1 MRFIGRFC
9 HYIILYIPFL
19 VIFLFYFA
27 SEQRIQPIDYE
38 NNKKLCL
45 AILSLLLLI
54 GNASFAAKEKKYVL
68 SSPDGTLKVEISAG
82 NELAYQVMH
91 GNDTILSHSNI
102 GLVLENGT
110 IVGKTPRITG
120 ERRRK
125 IKDNIESPFYRFKEF
140 VATGNELDLKLKGGF
155 GIIFRA
161 YNEGVAYR
169 FYTTQSS
176 DIIIKEEQAEFNF
189 KEDYTAYLPYTT
201 NDKKPMA
208 MAYQNVYDIT
218 PLSKAQPK
226 LAFLPV
232 TVDCGSVKLTLL
244 ESDLEAYPGMFVQ
257 SQQGKYGLKGVFAP
271 YPAKTDFYPW
281 RKQEY
286 VTETTDFISR
296 SRGSRSYPWRVL
308 AITEKDTD
316 MPVNNLVYALASPNR
331 IGDTSWIKTG
341 KVAWDWW
348 NDWNLKGV
356 PFKAGINMD
365 TYKYYIDFASRNGL
379 EFIVLDEGW
388 YDPKSGDM
396 LTVIPELDLTELI
409 AYGKSKGVE
418 IVLWTVFNVLDS
430 QLEAACK
437 KYADMGIKGFKVD
450 FLDRDDQTAVEMVY
464 RIAEMTAR
472 YKLTLDLHGIYKPTG
487 INRTYPHIINFES
500 VFGMEEV
507 KWTDIKNNMPLY
519 DVTFPYIRMMAGPVD
534 YTPGAMR
541 NATKADWR
549 AMYYTP
555 ASMGTRCH
563 QLAAY
568 IVHDSPFT
576 MLCDA
581 PTNYLNEQECV
592 DFIASLPVEVD
603 STFIASGELGKY
615 IVTVRKKD
623 VNWYIGGMTNWDE
636 RDVQL
641 DFSFLPEG
649 MSYTAVLF
657 KDGVNA
663 NKQAEDYRKETIRI
677 DKDSRLT
684 LHLAS
689 GGGFAMKLELCPVHG
704 QVTGIPEGK
713 NIPSFYQKYIET
725 EGLYVT
731 SSGKVSDEALLK
743 ACDIIS
749 LMLAKRPDVKA
760 HMVKKGC
767 HVMIIGKDE
776 ETCDLPEFAH
786 ICNCEDS
793 IKYWNWRARGFGG
806 APEDEFS
813 SSCGEENLLA
823 LPQDKYVG
831 ENILIHEFAHL
842 IHTVGI
848 VGVEP
853 DFNERLEALRQNAI
867 RKGLWEKTYA
877 VSNKEEYFAECVQS
891 FFNCNRYAEPANGV
905 HNWVNRRTKLKTY
918 DPDMYRLLQE
928 YFYEIEIPI
937 HNVVHE

>member
-1 MRFIGRFC
+1 MK
-9 HYIILYIPFL
+9 
-19 VIFLFYFA
+19 
-27 SEQRIQPIDYE
+27 

-125 IKDNIESPFYRFKEF
+125 IEDNIESPFYRFKEF

-244 ESDLEAYPGMFVQ
+244 ESDLEAYPGVFVQ

-396 LTVIPELDLTELI
+396 LTVIPELDLPELI

-767 HVMIIGKDE
+767 HVMVIGKDE

>member
-1 MRFIGRFC
+1 MK
-9 HYIILYIPFL
+9 
-19 VIFLFYFA
+19 
-27 SEQRIQPIDYE
+27 
-38 NNKKLCL
+38 NNKKLYL

-176 DIIIKEEQAEFNF
+176 DIIIKEEQTEFNF

-208 MAYQNVYDIT
+208 MAYQNVYDII

-316 MPVNNLVYALASPNR
+316 MPVNNLVYALASSNR

-396 LTVIPELDLTELI
+396 LTVIPELDLPELI

-704 QVTGIPEGK
+704 QVTSIPEGK

-767 HVMIIGKDE
+767 HVMVIGKDE

>member
-1 MRFIGRFC
+1 MK
-9 HYIILYIPFL
+9 
-19 VIFLFYFA
+19 
-27 SEQRIQPIDYE
+27 

-54 GNASFAAKEKKYVL
+54 RNASFAAKEKKYVL

-201 NDKKPMA
+201 NDKKPMV

-388 YDPKSGDM
+388 YAPKSGDM
-396 LTVIPELDLTELI
+396 LTVIPELDLPELI

-623 VNWYIGGMTNWDE
+623 VNWYIGSMTNWDE

-649 MSYTAVLF
+649 VFYTAVLF

>member
-1 MRFIGRFC
+1 MK
-9 HYIILYIPFL
+9 
-19 VIFLFYFA
+19 
-27 SEQRIQPIDYE
+27 
-38 NNKKLCL
+38 NNKKLYL

-244 ESDLEAYPGMFVQ
+244 ESDLEAYPDMFVQ

-388 YDPKSGDM
+388 YAPKSGDM
-396 LTVIPELDLTELI
+396 LTVIPELDLPELI

-472 YKLTLDLHGIYKPTG
+472 YKLILDLHGIYKPTG

-704 QVTGIPEGK
+704 QVTSIPEGK

>member
-1 MRFIGRFC
+1 MK
-9 HYIILYIPFL
+9 
-19 VIFLFYFA
+19 
-27 SEQRIQPIDYE
+27 

-54 GNASFAAKEKKYVL
+54 RNASFAAKEKKYVL

-208 MAYQNVYDIT
+208 MAYQNVYDII

-232 TVDCGSVKLTLL
+232 TVDCSSVKLTLL
-244 ESDLEAYPGMFVQ
+244 ESDLEAYPDMFVQ

-396 LTVIPELDLTELI
+396 LTVIPELDLPELI

-472 YKLTLDLHGIYKPTG
+472 YKLILDLHGIYKPTG

>member
-1 MRFIGRFC
+1 MK
-9 HYIILYIPFL
+9 
-19 VIFLFYFA
+19 
-27 SEQRIQPIDYE
+27 
-38 NNKKLCL
+38 NNKKLYL

-208 MAYQNVYDIT
+208 MAYQNVYDII

-472 YKLTLDLHGIYKPTG
+472 YKLTLDLHGIYKPIG

-704 QVTGIPEGK
+704 QVTSIPEGK

>member
-1 MRFIGRFC
+1 MK
-9 HYIILYIPFL
+9 
-19 VIFLFYFA
+19 
-27 SEQRIQPIDYE
+27 

-125 IKDNIESPFYRFKEF
+125 IKDNMESPFYRFKEF

-208 MAYQNVYDIT
+208 MAYQNVYDII

-396 LTVIPELDLTELI
+396 LTVIPELDLPELI

-592 DFIASLPVEVD
+592 DFIASLPVEGG
-603 STFIASGELGKY
+603 STFFASGELGKY

-623 VNWYIGGMTNWDE
+623 VNWYIGGMTSWDE

>member
-1 MRFIGRFC
+1 MK
-9 HYIILYIPFL
+9 
-19 VIFLFYFA
+19 
-27 SEQRIQPIDYE
+27 
-38 NNKKLCL
+38 NNKKLCF

-54 GNASFAAKEKKYVL
+54 GNASLAAKEKKYVL
-68 SSPDGTLKVEISAG
+68 SSPDGTLKVEISVR

>member
-1 MRFIGRFC
+1 MK
-9 HYIILYIPFL
+9 
-19 VIFLFYFA
+19 
-27 SEQRIQPIDYE
+27 

-45 AILSLLLLI
+45 AILSLLLLS

-257 SQQGKYGLKGVFAP
+257 SHQGKYGLKGVFAP

-396 LTVIPELDLTELI
+396 LTVIPELDLPELI

-649 MSYTAVLF
+649 VSYTAVLF

-848 VGVEP
+848 LGVEP

>member
-1 MRFIGRFC
+1 MK
-9 HYIILYIPFL
+9 
-19 VIFLFYFA
+19 
-27 SEQRIQPIDYE
+27 

-437 KYADMGIKGFKVD
+437 KYADMGIKGLKVD

-549 AMYYTP
+549 AMYSTP

-592 DFIASLPVEVD
+592 DFITSLPVETD

-623 VNWYIGGMTNWDE
+623 VNWYVGGMTNWDR
-636 RDVQL
+636 RDVEL

-649 MSYTAVLF
+649 VRYMATLF
-657 KDGVNA
+657 VDGINA
-663 NKQAEDYRKETIRI
+663 DKQAEDYRMEKRI
-677 DKDSRLT
+677 VDRESRMK

-689 GGGFAMKLELCPVHG
+689 GGGFAMKLELCPLRG
-704 QVTGIPEGK
+704 RVTAVPEGK
-713 NIPSFYQKYIET
+713 GIPSFYKKYIET

-731 SSGKVSDEALLK
+731 SSERVSDEALLK

-760 HMVKKGC
+760 HMVKRGC
-767 HVMIIGKDE
+767 HVMVIGKDE

-806 APEDEFS
+806 APEDELS

-853 DFNERLEALRQNAI
+853 GFNDRLEALRQNAI
-867 RKGLWEKTYA
+867 RKGLWKDTYA

-891 FFNCNRYAEPANGV
+891 FFNCNRYADPANGV
-905 HNWVNRRTKLKTY
+905 HNWVNRRAKLKSY

-928 YFYEIEIPI
+928 YFYEIEIPVNNI
-937 HNVVHE
+937 VHK

>member
-1 MRFIGRFC
+1 MK
-9 HYIILYIPFL
+9 
-19 VIFLFYFA
+19 
-27 SEQRIQPIDYE
+27 
-38 NNKKLCL
+38 NNKKLCF

-54 GNASFAAKEKKYVL
+54 GNASLAAKEKKYVL
-68 SSPDGTLKVEISAG
+68 SSPDGTLKVEISVG

-549 AMYYTP
+549 AMYSTP

-592 DFIASLPVEVD
+592 DFITSLPVETD

-623 VNWYIGGMTNWDE
+623 VNWYVGGMTNWDR
-636 RDVQL
+636 RDVEL

-649 MSYTAVLF
+649 VRYMATLF
-657 KDGVNA
+657 VDGINA
-663 NKQAEDYRKETIRI
+663 DKQAEDYRMEKRI
-677 DKDSRLT
+677 VDRESRMK

-689 GGGFAMKLELCPVHG
+689 GGGFAMKLELCPLRG
-704 QVTGIPEGK
+704 RVTAVPEGK
-713 NIPSFYQKYIET
+713 GIPSFYKKYIET

-731 SSGKVSDEALLK
+731 SSERVSDEALLK

-760 HMVKKGC
+760 HMVKRGC
-767 HVMIIGKDE
+767 HVMVIGKDE

-806 APEDEFS
+806 APEDELS

-853 DFNERLEALRQNAI
+853 GFNDRLEALRQNAI
-867 RKGLWEKTYA
+867 RKGLWKDTYA

-891 FFNCNRYAEPANGV
+891 FFNCNRYADPANGV
-905 HNWVNRRTKLKTY
+905 HNWVNRRAKLKSY

-937 HNVVHE
+937 NNIVHK

>member
-1 MRFIGRFC
+1 MK
-9 HYIILYIPFL
+9 
-19 VIFLFYFA
+19 
-27 SEQRIQPIDYE
+27 

-201 NDKKPMA
+201 NDKKPMV

-396 LTVIPELDLTELI
+396 LTVIPELDLPELI

-649 MSYTAVLF
+649 VSYTAVLF

-663 NKQAEDYRKETIRI
+663 NKQAEDYRKETICI
-677 DKDSRLT
+677 NKDSRLT

>member
-1 MRFIGRFC
+1 MK
-9 HYIILYIPFL
+9 
-19 VIFLFYFA
+19 
-27 SEQRIQPIDYE
+27 

-102 GLVLENGT
+102 ALVLEDGT

-120 ERRRK
+120 ERRKK

-176 DIIIKEEQAEFNF
+176 DIIIKEEQTEFNF

-201 NDKKPMA
+201 NDKKPMV

-331 IGDTSWIKTG
+331 IGDTSWINTG

-396 LTVIPELDLTELI
+396 LTVIPELDLPELI

>member
-1 MRFIGRFC
+1 MK
-9 HYIILYIPFL
+9 
-19 VIFLFYFA
+19 
-27 SEQRIQPIDYE
+27 

-54 GNASFAAKEKKYVL
+54 GNASLAAKEKKYVL
-68 SSPDGTLKVEISAG
+68 SSPDGTLKVEISVG

-316 MPVNNLVYALASPNR
+316 MPVNNMVYALASPNR

-396 LTVIPELDLTELI
+396 LTVIPELDLPELI

>member
-1 MRFIGRFC
+1 MK
-9 HYIILYIPFL
+9 
-19 VIFLFYFA
+19 
-27 SEQRIQPIDYE
+27 

-396 LTVIPELDLTELI
+396 LTVIPELDLPELI

-767 HVMIIGKDE
+767 HVMVIGKDE

-823 LPQDKYVG
+823 LSQDKYVG

>member
-1 MRFIGRFC
+1 MK
-9 HYIILYIPFL
+9 
-19 VIFLFYFA
+19 
-27 SEQRIQPIDYE
+27 

-244 ESDLEAYPGMFVQ
+244 ESDLEAYPGVFVQ

-396 LTVIPELDLTELI
+396 LTVIPELDLPELI

-519 DVTFPYIRMMAGPVD
+519 DVTFPYIRMMAGLVD

>member
-1 MRFIGRFC
+1 MK
-9 HYIILYIPFL
+9 
-19 VIFLFYFA
+19 
-27 SEQRIQPIDYE
+27 

-45 AILSLLLLI
+45 AILSLLLLS

-208 MAYQNVYDIT
+208 MAYQNVYDII

-396 LTVIPELDLTELI
+396 LTVIPELDLPELI

-649 MSYTAVLF
+649 VSYTAVLF

-823 LPQDKYVG
+823 LSQDKYVG

>member
-1 MRFIGRFC
+1 MK
-9 HYIILYIPFL
+9 
-19 VIFLFYFA
+19 
-27 SEQRIQPIDYE
+27 

-201 NDKKPMA
+201 NDKKTMA

-396 LTVIPELDLTELI
+396 LTVIPELDLPELI

-649 MSYTAVLF
+649 VSYTAVLF

-767 HVMIIGKDE
+767 HVMVIGKDE

>member
-1 MRFIGRFC
+1 MK
-9 HYIILYIPFL
+9 
-19 VIFLFYFA
+19 
-27 SEQRIQPIDYE
+27 
-38 NNKKLCL
+38 NNKKLYL

-54 GNASFAAKEKKYVL
+54 RNASFAAKEKKYVL

-208 MAYQNVYDIT
+208 MAYQNVYDII

-704 QVTGIPEGK
+704 QVTSIPEGK

-767 HVMIIGKDE
+767 HVMVIGKDE

>member
-1 MRFIGRFC
+1 MK
-9 HYIILYIPFL
+9 
-19 VIFLFYFA
+19 
-27 SEQRIQPIDYE
+27 

-54 GNASFAAKEKKYVL
+54 GNASFAAKKKKYVL

-102 GLVLENGT
+102 GLVLEDGT

-365 TYKYYIDFASRNGL
+365 TYKYYIDFASQNGL

-649 MSYTAVLF
+649 VSYTAVLF

>member
-1 MRFIGRFC
+1 M
-9 HYIILYIPFL
+9 
-19 VIFLFYFA
+19 
-27 SEQRIQPIDYE
+27 
-38 NNKKLCL
+38 
-45 AILSLLLLI
+45 
-54 GNASFAAKEKKYVL
+54 
-68 SSPDGTLKVEISAG
+68 EISAG

-208 MAYQNVYDIT
+208 MAFQNVYDIT

-388 YDPKSGDM
+388 YAPKSGDM
-396 LTVIPELDLTELI
+396 LTVIPELDLPELI

-487 INRTYPHIINFES
+487 INRIYPHIINFES

-649 MSYTAVLF
+649 VSYTAVLF

>member
-1 MRFIGRFC
+1 MK
-9 HYIILYIPFL
+9 
-19 VIFLFYFA
+19 
-27 SEQRIQPIDYE
+27 

-388 YDPKSGDM
+388 YAPKSGDM
-396 LTVIPELDLTELI
+396 LTVIPELDLPELI

-534 YTPGAMR
+534 YTPGVMR

-767 HVMIIGKDE
+767 HVMVIGKDE

-918 DPDMYRLLQE
+918 DPDMYQLLQE

>member
-1 MRFIGRFC
+1 MK
-9 HYIILYIPFL
+9 
-19 VIFLFYFA
+19 
-27 SEQRIQPIDYE
+27 

-54 GNASFAAKEKKYVL
+54 RNASFAAKEKKYVL

-232 TVDCGSVKLTLL
+232 TVDCSSVKLTLL
-244 ESDLEAYPGMFVQ
+244 ESDLEAYPDMFVQ

-649 MSYTAVLF
+649 VSYTAVLF

>member
-1 MRFIGRFC
+1 MK
-9 HYIILYIPFL
+9 
-19 VIFLFYFA
+19 
-27 SEQRIQPIDYE
+27 

-555 ASMGTRCH
+555 ASMGIRCH

-704 QVTGIPEGK
+704 QVTSIPEGK

>member
-1 MRFIGRFC
+1 MK
-9 HYIILYIPFL
+9 
-19 VIFLFYFA
+19 
-27 SEQRIQPIDYE
+27 
-38 NNKKLCL
+38 NNKKLYL

-208 MAYQNVYDIT
+208 MAYQNVYDII

-534 YTPGAMR
+534 YTPGATR

-704 QVTGIPEGK
+704 QVTSIPEGK

-767 HVMIIGKDE
+767 HVMVIGKDE

>member
-1 MRFIGRFC
+1 MK
-9 HYIILYIPFL
+9 
-19 VIFLFYFA
+19 
-27 SEQRIQPIDYE
+27 
-38 NNKKLCL
+38 NNKKLCF

-54 GNASFAAKEKKYVL
+54 GNASLAAKEKKYVL
-68 SSPDGTLKVEISAG
+68 SSPDGTLKVEISVG

-316 MPVNNLVYALASPNR
+316 MPVNNLVYALASSNR

-704 QVTGIPEGK
+704 QVTSIPEGK

>member
-1 MRFIGRFC
+1 MK
-9 HYIILYIPFL
+9 
-19 VIFLFYFA
+19 
-27 SEQRIQPIDYE
+27 
-38 NNKKLCL
+38 NNKKLYL

-54 GNASFAAKEKKYVL
+54 GNASFADKEKKYVL

-226 LAFLPV
+226 LAFFPV

-388 YDPKSGDM
+388 YAPKSGDM
-396 LTVIPELDLTELI
+396 LTVIPELDLPELI

-649 MSYTAVLF
+649 VSYTAVLF

>member
-1 MRFIGRFC
+1 MK
-9 HYIILYIPFL
+9 
-19 VIFLFYFA
+19 
-27 SEQRIQPIDYE
+27 

-208 MAYQNVYDIT
+208 MAYQNVYDII

-396 LTVIPELDLTELI
+396 LTVIPELDLPELI
-409 AYGKSKGVE
+409 VYGKSKGVE

-623 VNWYIGGMTNWDE
+623 VNWYIGGMTSWDE

>member
-1 MRFIGRFC
+1 MK
-9 HYIILYIPFL
+9 
-19 VIFLFYFA
+19 
-27 SEQRIQPIDYE
+27 

-54 GNASFAAKEKKYVL
+54 GNASLAAKEKKYVL

-82 NELAYQVMH
+82 NELVYQVMH

-102 GLVLENGT
+102 ALVLEDGT
-110 IVGKTPRITG
+110 IVGRTPRITG
-120 ERRRK
+120 ERRKK

-201 NDKKPMA
+201 NDKQPMA
-208 MAYQNVYDIT
+208 MAFQNVYDIT

-649 MSYTAVLF
+649 VSYTAVLF

-767 HVMIIGKDE
+767 HVMVIGKDE

>member
-1 MRFIGRFC
+1 MK
-9 HYIILYIPFL
+9 
-19 VIFLFYFA
+19 
-27 SEQRIQPIDYE
+27 
-38 NNKKLCL
+38 NNKKLYL

-208 MAYQNVYDIT
+208 MAYQNVYDII

-244 ESDLEAYPGMFVQ
+244 ESDLEAYPDMFVQ

-396 LTVIPELDLTELI
+396 LTVIPELDLPELI

-472 YKLTLDLHGIYKPTG
+472 YKLILDLHGIYKPTG

-704 QVTGIPEGK
+704 QVTSIPEGK

-767 HVMIIGKDE
+767 HVMVIGKDE

>member
-1 MRFIGRFC
+1 MK
-9 HYIILYIPFL
+9 
-19 VIFLFYFA
+19 
-27 SEQRIQPIDYE
+27 
-38 NNKKLCL
+38 NNKKLYL

-82 NELAYQVMH
+82 NELVYQVMH

-208 MAYQNVYDIT
+208 MAYQNVYDII

-704 QVTGIPEGK
+704 QVTSIPEGK

-767 HVMIIGKDE
+767 HVMVIGKDE

>member
-1 MRFIGRFC
+1 MK
-9 HYIILYIPFL
+9 
-19 VIFLFYFA
+19 
-27 SEQRIQPIDYE
+27 

-208 MAYQNVYDIT
+208 MAYQNVYDII

-396 LTVIPELDLTELI
+396 LTVIPELDLPELI

-487 INRTYPHIINFES
+487 INRTSPHIINFES

-704 QVTGIPEGK
+704 QVTSIPEGK

>member
-1 MRFIGRFC
+1 MK
-9 HYIILYIPFL
+9 
-19 VIFLFYFA
+19 
-27 SEQRIQPIDYE
+27 

-388 YDPKSGDM
+388 YAPKSGDM
-396 LTVIPELDLTELI
+396 LTVIPELDLPELI

-534 YTPGAMR
+534 YTPGVMR

-767 HVMIIGKDE
+767 HVMVIGKDE

-786 ICNCEDS
+786 ICNWEDS

>member
-1 MRFIGRFC
+1 MK
-9 HYIILYIPFL
+9 
-19 VIFLFYFA
+19 
-27 SEQRIQPIDYE
+27 

-208 MAYQNVYDIT
+208 MAYQNVYDVT

-388 YDPKSGDM
+388 YAPKSGDM
-396 LTVIPELDLTELI
+396 LTVIPELDLPELI

-767 HVMIIGKDE
+767 HVMVIGKDE

>member
-1 MRFIGRFC
+1 MK
-9 HYIILYIPFL
+9 
-19 VIFLFYFA
+19 
-27 SEQRIQPIDYE
+27 

-54 GNASFAAKEKKYVL
+54 RNASFAAKEKKYVL

-623 VNWYIGGMTNWDE
+623 VNWYIGGMTSWDE